1 MIYELTEIDYD
12 ILNSIYFVEPFDKIL
27 EEVNYPPNVVADCL
41 KSLISKKYVVAL
53 LWDDTKQDY
62 VRSFMYDSDNM
73 NAYSYLATKDG
84 LLAHNS
90 QV

>member
-12 ILNSIYFVEPFDKIL
+12 ILNSIYFVEPFEKIL

-41 KSLISKKYVVAL
+41 KSLIAKKYVVAM

>member
-27 EEVNYPPNVVADCL
+27 EEVNYPPNVVGDCL
-41 KSLISKKYVVAL
+41 KCLIAKKYVVAM
-53 LWDDTKQDY
+53 LWDDFKQDY

-73 NAYSYLATKDG
+73 HAYSYLATKDG

-90 QV
+90 QL